1 MIISISSDHIGRRPQ
16 DTRLLTIIILKAI
29 TSSISITRVDA
40 SLVTVNQCQCLEN
53 IARYVAFRA

>member
-29 TSSISITRVDA
+29 TSSISITRVNA
-40 SLVTVNQCQCLEN
+40 SLVTVD
-53 IARYVAFRA
+53 